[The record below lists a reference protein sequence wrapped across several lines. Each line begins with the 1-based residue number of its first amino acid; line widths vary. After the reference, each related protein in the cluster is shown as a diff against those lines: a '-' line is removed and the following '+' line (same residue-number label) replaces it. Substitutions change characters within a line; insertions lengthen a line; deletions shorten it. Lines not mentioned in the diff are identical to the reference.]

1 MRTRRQTELSEVVRV
16 RQAGQKSSERGK
28 KKKKTES
35 GGLFGGAKGKC
46 NLIKHGWRSRQR
58 A

>member
-28 KKKKTES
+28 KKKKQKVEVCLEGPNVS
-35 GGLFGGAKGKC
+35 V
-46 NLIKHGWRSRQR
+46 I
-58 A
+58 